1 MYQILLVED
10 DHRIREVISD
20 YFENYSDMDIELQLV
35 DNGIEAMNRLYET
48 SYDLVLLDIMLPG
61 IDGFEICK
69 EIRRGDDVPI
79 IFLTARSRE
88 EDILYGY
95 DLGCDDYI
103 VKPFSLATLHA
114 KVKAL
119 LNRAKGTI
127 LCEELK
133 AGNISLNPR
142 KMEVKVGTQVIKLA
156 SKEYLILKLLME
168 NKNMVVSR
176 DTLIVRIWGYDYDGE
191 ERILDNHIKKLRQA
205 LGEEGKNIKTVV
217 RKGYKLV

>member
-10 DHRIREVISD
+10 DRRIREVISD
-20 YFENYSDMDIELQLV
+20 YFENYSDMQIELQ
-35 DNGIEAMNRLYET
+35 
-48 SYDLVLLDIMLPG
+48 
-61 IDGFEICK
+61 
-69 EIRRGDDVPI
+69 
-79 IFLTARSRE
+79 
-88 EDILYGY
+88 
-95 DLGCDDYI
+95 
-103 VKPFSLATLHA
+103 LHA

-217 RKGYKLV
+217 RKGYKLVLRID